1 MFYYSYSMALHGM
14 EAYVVHVEADVSDGL
29 PIFSLVGL
37 LGSEVREAK
46 DRVRISIRNS
56 GYQLPVKRITINLSP
71 ADIKKEGTGFDL
83 AIAVSLLSACGYV
96 PQKQLEHIL
105 LIGELSLDGTIQ
117 AVTGIL
123 PMVYAAKQKGFHTC
137 LIPIQNQIEGDIVK
151 GVKSVGVKNLNEVV
165 IYLNEA
171 EIHSYQ
177 KNCIDSEKENR
188 IDIKRDWNEIDLL
201 EQMEQKTEE
210 VMLEEELDFS
220 DVVGQESLKK
230 GLEVAAAA
238 KHNLLMV
245 GPPGAGKTMLAK
257 RIQTILPKLTLEEA
271 MEISKIY
278 SIAGLL
284 EKENPLILRRPFRAP
299 HHTIT
304 PTALVGG
311 GRVPKPGELSLAM
324 GGILFLDEL
333 PEFKRETLEVLR
345 QPLEEKFVFISRVQ
359 GSYRYP
365 ADFMLIAAMNPCH
378 CGYYPNKNRC
388 SCTSYQIQ
396 QYLAKISRP
405 LLDRIDITVEA
416 TELTYQE
423 LYCKDKGES
432 SETIKKRVIQA
443 RNIQIERYKKEKI
456 TYNSQLSPS
465 LIETYCPLE
474 KQEERFLENT
484 FQQLKL
490 SARAYHKILKVART
504 IADLEASERI
514 TTSHLAQ
521 AVSYRTMEVGI

>member
-1 MFYYSYSMALHGM
+1 MFYYSYSMALQGM
-14 EAYVVHVEADVSDGL
+14 EAYTVHVEADISDGL
-29 PIFSLVGL
+29 PLFSLVGL
-37 LGSEVREAK
+37 LGSEVKEAK
-46 DRVRISIRNS
+46 DRVRISIRNA
-56 GYQLPVKRITINLSP
+56 GYRLPVKRITINLSP
-71 ADIKKEGTGFDL
+71 ADIRKEGTGFDL
-83 AIAVSLLSACGYV
+83 AIAASLLSACGYIS
-96 PQKQLEHIL
+96 QKQLERII
-105 LIGELSLDGTIQ
+105 LIGELSLDGSIQ
-117 AVTGIL
+117 AVTGVL

-137 LIPIQNQIEGDIVK
+137 LIPTQNQIEGNIIK
-151 GVKSVGVKNLNEVV
+151 GINSVGVKNLNEVV
-165 IYLNEA
+165 IYFNQIESK
-171 EIHSYQ
+171 SYQ
-177 KNCIDSEKENR
+177 KNMSYLDKEKWTGTKEEQ
-188 IDIKRDWNEIDLL
+188 NEMNIL
-201 EQMEQKTEE
+201 EQIEQKTEE
-210 VMLEEELDFS
+210 IRLEEELDFS

-284 EKENPLILRRPFRAP
+284 EKENPLILKRPFRAP

-333 PEFKRETLEVLR
+333 PEFKREALEVLR
-345 QPLEEKFVFISRVQ
+345 QPLEEKLVFISRVQ

-423 LYCKDKGES
+423 LYCKEKGES
-432 SETIKKRVIQA
+432 SKTIKNRVIQA
-443 RNIQIERYKKEKI
+443 RNIQLERYKKERI

-465 LIETYCPLE
+465 LIAKYCPLYR
-474 KQEERFLENT
+474 QEELFLERT
-484 FQQLKL
+484 FQKLKL

-504 IADLEASERI
+504 IADLEESEQI
-514 TTSHLAQ
+514 TKSHLAQ